1 MTDKEI
7 VQKLI
12 DRDNQVTE
20 AFFLK
25 HCKPLFRSI
34 IRNTFDYQVDYN
46 EFVNELYVHLM
57 EDDARRLRTFNFSSS
72 LLGWLKMVALYYF
85 LVEKNHDKLI
95 DNKSNEPP
103 TKKDEPNV
111 TQDSLISKEDFK
123 RLLAAM
129 PNRRYAFVLEK
140 LILEDMPPEKLAA
153 EMGITVA
160 NLYNI
165 KKRAIEQLTQVAIHD
180 IKYYNKQ

>member
-12 DRDNQVTE
+12 DRDNLVTQ
-20 AFFLK
+20 AFFFK
-25 HCKPLFRSI
+25 HCKLLFLSI
-34 IRNTFDYQVDYN
+34 ISNTFDYQVDYD
-46 EFVNELYVHLM
+46 EFVNELYIHLM
-57 EDDARRLRTFNFSSS
+57 EDDAHRLRTFNFSSS
-72 LLGWLKMVALYYF
+72 LYGWLKMVAIYYF

-95 DNKSNEPP
+95 DNESKEPL

-140 LILEDMPPEKLAA
+140 LILEDMATEELAA
-153 EMGITVA
+153 EMRITVA

-165 KKRAIEQLTQVAIHD
+165 KKRAILQLTQVAVND

>member
-12 DRDNQVTE
+12 DHDNRVTH
-20 AFFLK
+20 AFLFK
-25 HCKPLFRSI
+25 HCKPLFLSI
-34 IRNTFDYQVDYN
+34 IRNTFDYQVDYD

-72 LLGWLKMVALYYF
+72 LYGWLKMVAIYYF
-85 LVEKNHDKLI
+85 TVEKNRDKLI
-95 DNKSNEPP
+95 DNKSKEPP

-111 TQDSLISKEDFK
+111 TQDSSISKEDFK

-129 PNRRYAFVLEK
+129 PCRRYAFVLEK
-140 LILEDMPPEKLAA
+140 LILEDMASEKLAE
-153 EMGITVA
+153 EMDITVA

-165 KKRAIEQLTQVAIHD
+165 KKRAIEQLTQVAIND